1 VVLLS
6 QRADVGVE
14 MLFTPIV
21 ACTSALIEGQG
32 REELRVDGGGPLAVP
47 DACDELLAPPS
58 DPLRFLPASL
68 ARQIGRD
75 QAGRERTGDGEI
87 RSGWASPPS

>member
-1 VVLLS
+1 M
-6 QRADVGVE
+6 RH
-14 MLFTPIV
+14 PIV

-32 REELRVDGGGPLAVP
+32 REELQVEGGGPLAVP

-58 DPLRFLPASL
+58 DPLGFLPAYW

-75 QAGRERTGDGEI
+75 KAGRERTGDGEI
-87 RSGWASPPS
+87 LSCWASPPS